1 MTIQTPTDP
10 IRDEAVKVLA
20 EALDPV
26 GVLGGKP
33 EFAANIAMRHPT
45 LARRLALGT
54 ALDADPEA
62 LSLEMDKHWLECDGP
77 RWFCTC
83 GEWVM
88 GTLGVRRSDLGEHLL
103 PFTRHGVEAS
113 LAALAAKLGS
123 GK

>member
-1 MTIQTPTDP
+1 MTDSTDP
-10 IRDEAVKVLA
+10 IRDAIEAEWYNGNLTEPA
-20 EALDPV
+20 CDRL
-26 GVLGGKP
+26 
-33 EFAANIAMRHPT
+33 